1 MIQVPFLSFKKNF
14 EKKNVK
20 KVRTKNQPSAK
31 LQLSAK
37 KNEITFDIR
46 NEKIAHFRYILD
58 ISGSVPNL
66 SGVKKYIFLQPVK
79 LKQTLPNIFNIDL
92 SFIFLG
98 FESPFMTFACLLFV

>member
-14 EKKNVK
+14 EKKMLKRLEQKINPLQ
-20 KVRTKNQPSAK
+20 NCSFQP
-31 LQLSAK
+31 K
-37 KNEITFDIR
+37 KNEIIFDIR
-46 NEKIAHFRYILD
+46 NENIAHFRYILD

-66 SGVKKYIFLQPVK
+66 SCVKKYIFLQPVK